1 MELDFRRERNARGTR
16 REGGGEEQEKVQKM
30 SKIGKEDGTDIRRKE
45 GKGQEA
51 GPDGDRRYACR

>member
-1 MELDFRRERNARGTR
+1 
-16 REGGGEEQEKVQKM
+16 M
-30 SKIGKEDGTDIRRKE
+30 SKIGKEGGTDIRRKE